1 MATST
6 GTLPINSLINV
17 NQPSSSNS
25 NGLTS
30 QLGADAFL
38 KLLTVQLQ
46 NQDPT
51 QPMDDTQSVA
61 QLAQFS
67 ALQASTNMAAS
78 FQAFQS
84 NFGVMQAATL
94 IGKSVTVVSTDSSG
108 NSSNISGTISQIQV
122 QNGTPYFTMTGSNG
136 QPILDSNGNPQQ
148 FQTSQIVTI
157 GN

>member
-17 NQPSSSNS
+17 NQPSSSSS

-67 ALQASTNMAAS
+67 ALQASTNMASA